1 MAHDDMH
8 VVVYKILAYLYSCMK
23 KGEKPC
29 ERHLVHDGDVL
40 HIPYQYWATI
50 IKDMLDRGYV
60 EGFVVN
66 KAWGGDIMVGINEP
80 RITMEGVE
88 FLQNNSMMAKA
99 LSFLKETKSMLPFI
113 L

>member
-23 KGEKPC
+23 KGEKPS
-29 ERHLVHDGDVL
+29 EQHLRNDGDML
-40 HIPYQYWATI
+40 AIPYQYWAGI
-50 IKDMLDRGYV
+50 VKDMLNRGYV
-60 EGFVVN
+60 EGFKVT
-66 KAWGGDIMVGINEP
+66 KAWGGDLIVNIMAP

-88 FLQNNSMMAKA
+88 FLQSNSMMAKA
-99 LSFLKETKSMLPFI
+99 LSFLKETKSALPF